1 MRGAIS
7 GIGIGIGWTSEQGY
21 AKSTYGAKTGR
32 EVKQIVTRSLHLNS
46 ISVFGSKMFSG
57 VVRVDLGEGGGGV
70 CVKESIGRGS
80 PNGQPD
86 HKTNL
91 SLIAP

>member
-57 VVRVDLGEGGGGV
+57 VVRVDLGEGV
-70 CVKESIGRGS
+70 CVCERVYREGV
-80 PNGQPD
+80 
-86 HKTNL
+86 
-91 SLIAP
+91 A

>member
-7 GIGIGIGWTSEQGY
+7 GIGIGWTSEQGY

-32 EVKQIVTRSLHLNS
+32 EVKQIVTRSLHRNS

-57 VVRVDLGEGGGGV
+57 E
-70 CVKESIGRGS
+70 
-80 PNGQPD
+80 
-86 HKTNL
+86 
-91 SLIAP
+91 

>member
-57 VVRVDLGEGGGGV
+57 VVRVDLGGGV
-70 CVKESIGRGS
+70 CERVYREGV
-80 PNGQPD
+80 
-86 HKTNL
+86 
-91 SLIAP
+91 A

>member
-57 VVRVDLGEGGGGV
+57 VVRVDLGGV
-70 CVKESIGRGS
+70 CVCVCVCVRK
-80 PNGQPD
+80 
-86 HKTNL
+86 
-91 SLIAP
+91 SL